1 MRINRSARTRY
12 FTVLGNEVLRD
23 RRLSFTARGLLAYLL
38 SLPDG
43 AREDVRTLAD
53 KNPGLGRRGVS
64 KALDELIEAGYYF
77 RRTVRDEDSGQV
89 RTETCVFDTPQA
101 TGAGPLPA
109 LAGTGEAEDGKAGT
123 FPKGNKNPEKV
134 PTHPVATVTDAEP
147 PAGRA
152 EGAAPDEPTP
162 APVSADTGRGAA
174 LLSRLGSV
182 EPKLA
187 LCAADALSLAPLA
200 ARWLDAGVSELEARS
215 LLTAGLPPVVHSARA
230 LLADRLVRKLPAPR
244 TRQDAAAPATPL
256 AECAVCRNPLPRDQ
270 QTGICAVCAG
280 AAVRV
285 GEAAPVMETVADRV
299 AALRS
304 TLRARPTTAAGP
316 LQPFLSRQ
324 AGGVLPRHLLQSTP

>member
-53 KNPGLGRRGVS
+53 KNPGLGRRGVA
-64 KALDELIEAGYYF
+64 KALDELVEVGYYV
-77 RRTVRDEDSGQV
+77 RHTVRDQDSGQV
-89 RTETCVFDTPQA
+89 RTETYLFDTPQA
-101 TGAGPLPA
+101 TGAAPLPA
-109 LAGTGEAEDGKAGT
+109 PAGSGEADGGKAGT
-123 FPKGNKNPEKV
+123 FPKGNKNPEEV
-134 PTHPVATVTDAEP
+134 PTHPAATAANAEP
-147 PAGRA
+147 PARRV
-152 EGAAPDEPTP
+152 EGATPDEPAP

-174 LLSRLGSV
+174 LLSRLGRV

-187 LCAADALSLAPLA
+187 LSVADALALAPLA
-200 ARWLDAGVSELEARS
+200 ARWLDAGVSELEARAV
-215 LLTAGLPPVVHSARA
+215 LTTGLPPVVHSARA

-244 TRQDAAAPATPL
+244 TRQDAAAPAAPL
-256 AECAVCRNPLPRDQ
+256 AECAECRDPLPRGQ

-280 AAVRV
+280 ATARV
-285 GEAAPVMETVADRV
+285 GEAAPVMETVADHV

-304 TLRARPTTAAGP
+304 ALRTRPTTAAVG
-316 LQPFLSRQ
+316 
-324 AGGVLPRHLLQSTP
+324 A

>member
-64 KALDELIEAGYYF
+64 KALDELVKVGYYI

-89 RTETCVFDTPQA
+89 RTETYLFDTPQA
-101 TGAGPLPA
+101 SGSAPLPA
-109 LAGTGEAEDGKAGT
+109 LAGTGEAEAGKAGA
-123 FPKGNKNPEKV
+123 FPKGNKNPEEE
-134 PTHPVATVTDAEP
+134 PTHPVAAATNAEP

-152 EGAAPDEPTP
+152 EETTPDQPTP
-162 APVSADTGRGAA
+162 APVPADMGRGAA

-187 LCAADALSLAPLA
+187 LCAADALTLAPLA
-200 ARWLDAGVSELEARS
+200 ARWLDAGVSELAARS

-244 TRQDAAAPATPL
+244 ARQDAAASAAPL
-256 AECAVCRNPLPRDQ
+256 AECAECRDPLPRGQ

-280 AAVRV
+280 ATARV
-285 GEAAPVMETVADRV
+285 GEAAPVMETVTDHV

-304 TLRARPTTAAGP
+304 ALRARPTTAAGP
-316 LQPFLSRQ
+316 LQPFLNPKAVR
-324 AGGVLPRHLLQSTP
+324 